1 MIAFLSLPP
10 IRRLEPFFNLDVA
23 LRYLPIVDR
32 LAGERSRPLL
42 EVGSSNRGLAAYF
55 RGRVIGVEHRPTAAA
70 SPRLKLVTATGT
82 ALPFASRSFE
92 TVVSVDV
99 LEHLPAA
106 ERPRFVEEL
115 VRVASRR
122 VVLVFP
128 AGGGAA
134 AQDRSLA
141 ARYRQLHVR
150 LDQSL
155 AEHLEYGLPE
165 ADAVRRAIERAARR
179 PVAVSAAK
187 SLNLAVRG
195 WIMRRWMSPS
205 VLNLAFYRLAVLLI
219 PFRRWLNFGP
229 CYRVILDVS
238 LGG

>member
-1 MIAFLSLPP
+1 MIPFLSLPG
-10 IRRLEPFFNLDVA
+10 IRRLAPFFNLDVA
-23 LRYLPIVDR
+23 LRYLPVVDR
-32 LAGERSRPLL
+32 LAGEATGGLL
-42 EVGSSNRGLAAYF
+42 EVGSGTRGLVVYF
-55 RGRVIGVEHRPTAAA
+55 PGQVIGVEPQAIPPAC
-70 SPRLKLVTATGT
+70 PRLRLVAATGT
-82 ALPFASRSFE
+82 ALPFAARSFE

-99 LEHLPAA
+99 LEHLPAG

-128 AGGGAA
+128 EGARA
-134 AQDRSLA
+134 ASHDRSLA
-141 ARYRQLHVR
+141 ARYRRLHAR

-155 AEHLEYGLPE
+155 AEHLEHGLPE
-165 ADAVRRAIERAARR
+165 AEPVRRVIEQVARR
-179 PVAVSAAK
+179 PFRVSVANC
-187 SLNLAVRG
+187 LNLSVRG

-205 VLNLAFYRLAVLLI
+205 VLDLVFYRLGVVLIL
-219 PFRRWLNFGP
+219 FRRWLNFGP